1 MIAGPGLECR
11 RCVMVGNGLADVR
24 IGCWTALCLALLACS
39 AVRAEPATPANNCPG
54 HPDAIGTSRTL
65 VVDPRAHPRIGSM
78 QYPET
83 LPLQDKEVVLTF
95 DDGPLPRNS
104 DQVLKTLADN
114 CVLATFF
121 TIGEQAKANPEGVR
135 KLVAA
140 GHTVGT
146 HSQRHPLNFHRMSE
160 AQAKQEVEQG
170 IESTKAAMVDPKAIA
185 PFFRIPGL
193 LRAPPVE
200 AYLESQ
206 GLQTWSTDF
215 LADDW
220 HRISST
226 KVHDLAM
233 KRMDEMGKGIL
244 LLHDIQA
251 RTAAALPN
259 ILRDM
264 KARGY
269 KIVHVVAATPDM
281 PATPSEPEQWQMHP
295 PSETKAI
302 ARWPKLPN
310 FVYADADML
319 AVPAVSNFE
328 LAAASFALV
337 PGRGGKRGSAASP
350 KEALWPRTDTMQ
362 VAAAAPLAA
371 PADSVFAVP
380 EKARAWLQPFPVQM
394 HHFAEGEV
402 PAGTKVATSDEPRGR
417 RGRGG
422 RHGVRRVAHAAPA
435 EAKSETRSAAK
446 PAAQRHAA
454 PARPA
459 GGKRSVHIASLKKR
473 RT

>member
-1 MIAGPGLECR
+1 MIGKGLT
-11 RCVMVGNGLADVR
+11 GIR
-24 IGCWTALCLALLACS
+24 IGCWAVFYIALCAGS
-39 AVRAEPATPANNCPG
+39 AASAEPAPSNHCPA

-83 LPLQDKEVVLTF
+83 LPLADHEIVLTF

-104 DQVLKTLADN
+104 NQVLQILADN
-114 CVLATFF
+114 CVKATFF
-121 TIGEQAKANPEGVR
+121 TIGEQARANPEGVR

-146 HSQRHPLNFHRMSE
+146 HSQHHPLTFHKMSE
-160 AQAKQEVEQG
+160 AQAKQEIEQG
-170 IESTKAAMVDPKAIA
+170 IESTKAAMTDPTALA

-206 GLQTWSTDF
+206 GIQTWSTDF

-220 HRISST
+220 HRISSA
-226 KVHDLAM
+226 KVYDLAM
-233 KRMDEMGKGIL
+233 KRLETMGKGIL

-251 RTAAALPN
+251 RTVGALPK
-259 ILRDM
+259 ILHDM

-269 KIVHVVAATPDM
+269 RIVHVVPATLQN
-281 PATPSEPEQWQMHP
+281 PATPTEPEQWQMHP
-295 PSETKAI
+295 PSETVPI

-310 FVYADADML
+310 FVFAENEML
-319 AVPAVSNFE
+319 PAPAAVDFDLTEGGLSLS
-328 LAAASFALV
+328 LASAAR
-337 PGRGGKRGSAASP
+337 GRGVPLP
-350 KEALWPRTDTMQ
+350 KEAPWPRPADPLQ
-362 VAAAAPLAA
+362 VASADASLPVPAATL
-371 PADSVFAVP
+371 FEIP
-380 EKARAWLQPFPVQM
+380 EKARATVQPFPISM
-394 HHFAEGEV
+394 HHFAEGEI
-402 PAGTKVATSDEPRGR
+402 PAGVKVATASSEPRGR

-422 RHGVRRVAHAAPA
+422 RHIRRIVHAAPA
-435 EAKSETRSAAK
+435 AA
-446 PAAQRHAA
+446 RHQ
-454 PARPA
+454 ARPA
-459 GGKRSVHIASLKKR
+459 GTPARRTVHVVSLKKR